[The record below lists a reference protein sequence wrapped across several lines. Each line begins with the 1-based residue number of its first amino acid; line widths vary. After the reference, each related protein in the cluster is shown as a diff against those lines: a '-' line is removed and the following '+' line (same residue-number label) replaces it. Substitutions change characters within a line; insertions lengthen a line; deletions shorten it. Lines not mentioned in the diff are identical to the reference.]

1 MLAKQSRL
9 LRSVAVCGARSLAS
23 VASTKSQPPQSPS
36 EIVFE
41 RESQFGAH
49 NYHPL
54 PVALSRAEG
63 VCVWDVEGKRYFD
76 FLSAYS
82 AVNQG
87 HCHRKIIKALNDQST
102 RLTLTSR
109 AFYND
114 VLGEYEEYVTRLF
127 GYDKVLP
134 MNTGV
139 EGVETALKMAR
150 KWAYKVK
157 GIPHDRANIVF
168 ADGNFHGRTLAVVS
182 ASTDPSSYDG
192 YGPAMPGF
200 QVIPYDNL
208 EALEVRKRSTTFMW
222 WYWEKL
228 FRPCQYKN
236 CSALWLSTSVVGCC
250 PMHWCHQN
258 FPGNVL
264 QLIHVHV

>member
-1 MLAKQSRL
+1 MLSLQSHMMRSAVGCG
-9 LRSVAVCGARSLAS
+9 LRNLAS
-23 VASTKSQPPQSPS
+23 ISSTKDSSPSSPS
-36 EIVFE
+36 EVVFQKE
-41 RESQFGAH
+41 GKFGAH

-63 VCVWDVEGKRYFD
+63 VSVWDVEGKRYFD

-87 HCHRKIIKALNDQST
+87 HCHPKIIKALSDQAAQ
-102 RLTLTSR
+102 LTLTSR

-114 VLGEYEEYVTRLF
+114 VLGDYEEYITRMF

-139 EGVETALKMAR
+139 EAVETALKMAR
-150 KWAYKVK
+150 KWGYQVK
-157 GIPHDRANIVF
+157 GIPENSANIVF

-192 YGPAMPGF
+192 YGPKMPGF
-200 QVIPYDNL
+200 DVIPYDNL
-208 EALEVRKRSTTFMW
+208 EALEAS
-222 WYWEKL
+222 
-228 FRPCQYKN
+228 
-236 CSALWLSTSVVGCC
+236 
-250 PMHWCHQN
+250 
-258 FPGNVL
+258 
-264 QLIHVHV
+264 I